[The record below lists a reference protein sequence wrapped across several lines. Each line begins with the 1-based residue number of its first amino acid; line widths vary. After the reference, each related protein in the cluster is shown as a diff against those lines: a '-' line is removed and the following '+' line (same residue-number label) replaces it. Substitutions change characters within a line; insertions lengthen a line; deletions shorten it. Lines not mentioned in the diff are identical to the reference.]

1 MTGRETTAADRNRP
15 PRRLRTALPVRVL
28 RIARAGVHL
37 VQGLA
42 TIAIVFPRVAAA
54 TRQRL
59 VQAWSARLLDIF
71 SLDLRVAGELT
82 SRRERGLMIAANH
95 VSWLDI
101 FVINAVA
108 PARFIAKHEL
118 AHWPVAGRLISGVG
132 TLYIDRMSRRHL
144 HEANAV
150 VGASLAAGDTVA
162 MFPEGRIGD
171 GSDVLHFHGSLLQ
184 PVVAQ
189 GAPLQP
195 MAICYR
201 SRDGRGTSAPVWL
214 DGLSF
219 LGSVWRVT
227 SLQTTRVDVTILAA
241 LAGEGGQRRALAQAA
256 ETSIRQA
263 VSALP
268 GGSGPG
274 PRDDRGAASP

>member
-1 MTGRETTAADRNRP
+1 MTDGETVAGNHDRP
-15 PRRLRTALPVRVL
+15 PRRLRTSLPVRVL

-42 TIAIVFPRVAAA
+42 TIAIVFPWVAVT

-59 VQAWSARLLDIF
+59 VQAWSARLLHIF
-71 SLDLRVAGELT
+71 KLDLRVAGELT

-132 TLYIDRMSRRHL
+132 TLYIDRTSRRHL
-144 HEANAV
+144 HDANAV
-150 VGASLAAGDTVA
+150 IGARLVAGDTVA

-171 GSDVLHFHGSLLQ
+171 GSDVLHFHGSLLET
-184 PVVAQ
+184 VVAQ
-189 GAPLQP
+189 GALLQP
-195 MAICYR
+195 VAIRYR
-201 SRDGRGTSAPVWL
+201 SRDGGATSAPVWL
-214 DGLSF
+214 PGLSF
-219 LGSVWRVT
+219 MGSVWRVT
-227 SLQTTRVDVTILAA
+227 SL
-241 LAGEGGQRRALAQAA
+241 
-256 ETSIRQA
+256 
-263 VSALP
+263 
-268 GGSGPG
+268 
-274 PRDDRGAASP
+274 